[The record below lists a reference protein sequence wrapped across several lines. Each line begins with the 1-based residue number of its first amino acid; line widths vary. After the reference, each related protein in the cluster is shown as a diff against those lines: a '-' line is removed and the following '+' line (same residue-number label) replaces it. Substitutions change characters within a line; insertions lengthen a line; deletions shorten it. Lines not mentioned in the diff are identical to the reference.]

1 MSFLMSSSHLFF
13 GLPSSRVSIGFH
25 LYTFLPF
32 SLPAFDVNGQTSLI
46 FMLLCDLLY
55 SYVLL
60 IHRHNLS
67 TPPQVLFCIK
77 SCMKIFKRV

>member
-13 GLPSSRVSIGFH
+13 GLPCGHINTGFH
-25 LYTFLPF
+25 LYTFLPS

-46 FMLLCDLLY
+46 IVLLYDLLY

-60 IHRHNLS
+60 IHLIHH
-67 TPPQVLFCIK
+67 LF
-77 SCMKIFKRV
+77 